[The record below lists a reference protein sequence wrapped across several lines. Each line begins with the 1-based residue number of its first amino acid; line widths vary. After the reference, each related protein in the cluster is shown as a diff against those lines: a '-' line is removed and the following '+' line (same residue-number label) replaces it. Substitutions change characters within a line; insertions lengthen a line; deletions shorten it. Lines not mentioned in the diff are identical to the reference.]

1 MNISKSEIEVSIR
14 ELVQLRDEVIDRLY
28 QMRELIRSIDNTRMI
43 FERANSYWIPNTIT
57 NLIQGHEWLS
67 RGSII
72 NFDDTIGELED
83 LMESVG
89 DNDAEENQ

>member
-1 MNISKSEIEVSIR
+1 MNITREDIVVSVK
-14 ELVQLRDEVIDRLY
+14 ELIQLRDEVVDRLY
-28 QMRELIRSIDNTRMI
+28 QMRELIRSIDSTRMI

-57 NLIQGHEWLS
+57 NLIQGHEWLT
-67 RGSII
+67 RGSMV